1 MPILLAGS
9 GIRVAVVAVS
19 RVLKGTESALGW
31 GRFVS
36 ASGVRSAYAVG
47 PFSRSMPNVC
57 LIVIDGWGL
66 SSDAHGNAILNANT
80 PVMDEMA
87 KVEGQY
93 LTLEASGL
101 AVGLP
106 AGLMGNSE
114 VGHLNIGAGRVVY
127 QDIVRINLDM
137 DTGAI
142 KNNEHFMKACNRA
155 KTTNGRLHLL
165 GLGSDGGV
173 HSHIKH
179 IFALLEGAK
188 KHGVPH
194 TFIQFFG
201 DGRDTSPVSSIKY
214 AQQVLDHTAQ
224 IRYGSLAT
232 LIGRYYAMDRDK
244 REERNKIA
252 FEGLTQGIG
261 DAVKPE
267 HLLKHIQSL
276 YDAPEHQR
284 QTDEFFKPII
294 VDPNGRIKDGDTLV
308 FCNFRADR
316 ARQLAEAFGIKPNFE
331 TSVIPKDLKLYTMT
345 QYKKEYPFEVLYPPT
360 VPKNVLAEWLSAKGK
375 TQFHCAETEKYAH
388 VTFFFNGGQEK
399 AFENEERFLVPSPK
413 VATYDLQPEM
423 SCQGVADAMVKVIS
437 EKKHPFVM
445 CNFAPPDMVGHTGV
459 YEAAVKA
466 VESTDIAIGR
476 VREACIKNG
485 YVLLVT
491 ADHGNAEV
499 MKTAD
504 NKPVTKH
511 TTNRVPF
518 CMVGDHKFC
527 KPDHVPALCD
537 VAPTVLALMK
547 IPQPAEMTG
556 KSLLAH

>member
-1 MPILLAGS
+1 M
-9 GIRVAVVAVS
+9 VAVS
-19 RVLKGTESALGW
+19 RVFKGTSCALGW
-31 GRFVS
+31 GRRFSQFIS
-36 ASGVRSAYAVG
+36 ASRARSVYAVA
-47 PFSRSMPNVC
+47 PYSRSMSNVC

-66 SSDAHGNAILNANT
+66 SNDHHGNAILNAKT

-87 KVEGQY
+87 KAEGQY

-114 VGHLNIGAGRVVY
+114 VGHLNIGAGRIIY
-127 QDIVRINLDM
+127 QDIVRINLDV
-137 DTGAI
+137 DNGAI
-142 KNNEHFMKACNRA
+142 KNNEHFVIACNRA
-155 KTTNGRLHLL
+155 KNTNGRLHLL

-173 HSHIKH
+173 HSHLNH

-188 KHGVPH
+188 VHGVPH

-214 AQQVLDHTAQ
+214 AKQVLDRIAQ
-224 IRYGSLAT
+224 IKYGSLAT

-252 FEGLTQGIG
+252 FEGLVQGIG
-261 DAVKPE
+261 DSVKAE
-267 HLLKHIQSL
+267 DLIKHIQSL
-276 YDAPEHQR
+276 YDAPEPQR

-331 TSVIPKDLKLYTMT
+331 TSVIPKDLKLFTMT
-345 QYKKEYPFEVLYPPT
+345 QYKKEFPFGILYPPT
-360 VPKNVLAEWLSAKGK
+360 VPKNVLAEWLAAKGK

-399 AFENEERFLVPSPK
+399 AFEHEERSLVQSPK
-413 VATYDLQPEM
+413 VATYDLMPEM
-423 SCQGVADAMVKVIS
+423 SSKGVADEMVRVIT

-466 VESTDIAIGR
+466 VEATDVGIGR
-476 VREACIKNG
+476 IRDACAKNG

-504 NKPVTKH
+504 DKPVTKH

-518 CMVGDHKFC
+518 CMVGNHKFC
-527 KPDHVPALCD
+527 KPSHVPALCD

-556 KSLLAH
+556 KSLLAQ